1 MRVNRE
7 YVNIVIRTL
16 LVISITIGS
25 LLSIYITWKLAYPF
39 ILGIL
44 FALMMNPVVSFLEKK
59 WRFPRTLA
67 VFTTLICMI
76 SLFAGAI
83 TLLIAE
89 IVAGTTYLSTVV
101 PEQVLTL
108 VTYGENLFAS
118 QILPFYNRM
127 VGLFKDLDSGQQDTI
142 MSSIT
147 TTGNKIAETAST
159 FLQTFFLKLP
169 ALISWIPNAATAIIF
184 SLLAT
189 FFISKDW
196 DKFSSK
202 SGNFIP
208 LKVRTSGKNVYK
220 DLKKALFGFAKA
232 QLTLVSITLVI
243 VLIGLLILK
252 VNYAITIALIT
263 GLAEVLPYL
272 GTGTV
277 FIPWIIY
284 QFIVGNYGMVIGLSI
299 LYGIVIIQRQLMEP
313 KILSSSIGMD
323 PLATL
328 VSLFVG
334 FKLIGFLGLIVG
346 PVLLVLIT
354 TLHRAHVFKEIWQYI
369 RFGSSKKL

>member
-7 YVNIVIRTL
+7 YVNIVIRTI

-25 LLSIYITWKLAYPF
+25 LLSIYVTWKLAYPF

-44 FALMMNPVVSFLEKK
+44 FALMMNPIVNFLEKK

-67 VFTTLICMI
+67 VFTTLISMI

-118 QILPFYNRM
+118 QILPFYNKM

-159 FLQTFFLKLP
+159 FLQNFFLKLP

-196 DKFSSK
+196 DKFSVK

-208 LKVRTSGKNVYK
+208 LKVRTSGKNVYR

-299 LYGIVIIQRQLMEP
+299 LYGIVIVQRQLMEP

-328 VSLFVG
+328 ISLFVG

-346 PVLLVLIT
+346 PVVLVLIT
-354 TLHRAHVFKEIWQYI
+354 TLHRAHVFKEIWHYI

>member
-7 YVNIVIRTL
+7 YVNIVIRTI

-25 LLSIYITWKLAYPF
+25 LLSIYVTWKLAYPF

-44 FALMMNPVVSFLEKK
+44 FALMMNPIVNFLEKK

-67 VFTTLICMI
+67 VFTTLISMI

-118 QILPFYNRM
+118 QILPFYNKM

-159 FLQTFFLKLP
+159 FLQNFFLKLP

-184 SLLAT
+184 SL
-189 FFISKDW
+189 
-196 DKFSSK
+196 
-202 SGNFIP
+202 
-208 LKVRTSGKNVYK
+208 
-220 DLKKALFGFAKA
+220 
-232 QLTLVSITLVI
+232 
-243 VLIGLLILK
+243 
-252 VNYAITIALIT
+252 
-263 GLAEVLPYL
+263 
-272 GTGTV
+272 
-277 FIPWIIY
+277 
-284 QFIVGNYGMVIGLSI
+284 
-299 LYGIVIIQRQLMEP
+299 
-313 KILSSSIGMD
+313 
-323 PLATL
+323 
-328 VSLFVG
+328 
-334 FKLIGFLGLIVG
+334 
-346 PVLLVLIT
+346 
-354 TLHRAHVFKEIWQYI
+354 
-369 RFGSSKKL
+369 